1 MLIKRY
7 RVPLTI
13 VWQGHTMWTKALY
26 EDREGKKRFGVIKR
40 DKTRV
45 YPLVAD
51 CQIPELEGR
60 PPDDPLFYLGY
71 K

>member
-1 MLIKRY
+1 
-7 RVPLTI
+7 
-13 VWQGHTMWTKALY
+13 MWTKALY